1 MPNNKQAAKRNRQRD
16 KRRLKNRLVLASM
29 RSSIRRARIAIDA
42 GTPDAAELVK
52 SAARLI
58 DRAVTKGSL
67 KRKSASRYIS
77 RLVRARG

>member
-29 RSSIRRARIAIDA
+29 RSSMRRARAAIDSSA
-42 GTPDAAELVK
+42 PEAAELVK

-58 DRAVTKGSL
+58 DRAVTKGTL
-67 KRKSASRYIS
+67 KRQTASRYIS
-77 RLVRARG
+77 RLVRACS